1 MKYEVDL
8 IIYIISR
15 IREKANRFILDE
27 LKSHGLHD
35 LAPIHGEILLVLFS
49 QGELSMKQIAELIDR
64 KKSTVTTLVEKLIK
78 LGYAQKETD
87 VYDNR
92 SFLISL
98 TDKGYNLRE
107 VLIEISNKLLDKVYK
122 DIPLQER
129 KQLVKSLKKVLDH
142 W

>member
-8 IIYIISR
+8 IIYIITR
-15 IREKANRFILDE
+15 IREKANRFILDQ

-49 QGELSMKQIAELIDR
+49 RGELSMKQIAKLIDR
-64 KKSTVTTLVEKLIK
+64 KKSTVTTLVEKLVK
-78 LGYAQKETD
+78 LGYSQKKTD
-87 VYDNR
+87 IYDNR

-98 TDKGYNLRE
+98 TDKGYGLRE
-107 VLIEISNKLLDKVYK
+107 VLIEISDNLLDKVYK
-122 DIPLQER
+122 DIPLKER
-129 KQLVKSLKKVLDH
+129 KQLVRTLKKILDN